1 MYSSTLLARNFEI
14 GIVTKNVSWRFLR
27 PAVANCLLAAR
38 GHSMSGKEPL
48 AFWDVRSCLLW
59 WLGTG
64 TSELQWG
71 R

>member
-1 MYSSTLLARNFEI
+1 MLLARNFEI

-27 PAVANCLLAAR
+27 LAVASCLLAAR
-38 GHSMSGKEPL
+38 GHSMSGKEPF
-48 AFWDVRSCLLW
+48 AFRDVHSCLLW

-64 TSELQWG
+64 TAELQWG